1 MEKNEVYTAICTGYT
16 EDGLG
21 VTRINGA
28 VIFVPNLIVG
38 EEAEIS
44 AAVLEHIGRPEPH
57 HPQVACHLVSPFV
70 NVFVCMEN
78 HGGIARGAR

>member
-38 EEAEIS
+38 EEAEIGITKMKNNDT
-44 AAVLEHIGRPEPH
+44 VL
-57 HPQVACHLVSPFV
+57 LMT
-70 NVFVCMEN
+70 NMEQD
-78 HGGIARGAR
+78 GEIQD